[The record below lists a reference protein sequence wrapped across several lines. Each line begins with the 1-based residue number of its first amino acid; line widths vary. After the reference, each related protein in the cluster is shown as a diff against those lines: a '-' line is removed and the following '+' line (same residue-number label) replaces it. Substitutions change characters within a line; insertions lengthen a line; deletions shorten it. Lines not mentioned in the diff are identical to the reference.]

1 MRFRRRLS
9 PEARVD
15 LIPMI
20 DVVFQLVIFFMVSST
35 FMLSPGISMV
45 LPSST
50 TTEPVLMTE
59 LVVTISSQEE
69 IYVNKDRHTL
79 ASFGPAL
86 ENLTDDEKDEIDS
99 VVIQGDRDISYEVMI
114 KVLTPIGIGH
124 GVSILATYFQVRCVD
139 QQPGP

>member
-35 FMLSPGISMV
+35 FMLSPGINMV

-69 IYVNKDRHTL
+69 IYVNKDKHTL

-86 ENLTDDEKDEIDS
+86 ENLTDDEKEEIDS
-99 VVIQGDRDISYEVMI
+99 VVIMGDRDISYDLMI
-114 KVLTPIGIGH
+114 KVLDELRTQGFTSVNLKLREDAG
-124 GVSILATYFQVRCVD
+124 GL
-139 QQPGP
+139 

>member
-20 DVVFQLVIFFMVSST
+20 DVVFQLVIFFMVTST
-35 FMLSPGISMV
+35 FMLSPGINMV

-69 IYVNKDRHTL
+69 IWVNKDKHTL
-79 ASFGPAL
+79 ASLGLAL
-86 ENLTDDEKDEIDS
+86 EEMVKDDQQEIDS
-99 VVIQGDRDISYEVMI
+99 VVIQGDRDVSYDLMI
-114 KVLTPIGIGH
+114 KVLDELRSQGFA
-124 GVSILATYFQVRCVD
+124 GVNLKLREDA
-139 QQPGP
+139 GGL